1 MGCPGAGRGNCGRLA
16 QLVEKKIAVAVTEVG
31 EGLFEGGVVV
41 DALLNE
47 LQPLLGLSQDF
58 GQ

>member
-1 MGCPGAGRGNCGRLA
+1 M
-16 QLVEKKIAVAVTEVG
+16 VEKKIAVAVTEVG